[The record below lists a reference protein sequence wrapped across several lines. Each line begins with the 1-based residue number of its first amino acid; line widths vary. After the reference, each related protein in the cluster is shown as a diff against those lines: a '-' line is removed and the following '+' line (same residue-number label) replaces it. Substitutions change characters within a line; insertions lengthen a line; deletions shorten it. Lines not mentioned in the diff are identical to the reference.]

1 MYAFFKGI
9 VSEKGMDYVVLDV
22 HDVGYLIRVSTSTLQ
37 LLPGLDQEAKLYT
50 YTSVHEDDIS
60 LYGFLTRDELNLF
73 RQLINV
79 NGIGPKGGQSIL
91 SVMTADAIRIAI
103 ISGDAKAIAKAPGIG
118 IKTAQRVLLDLRDKI
133 KLEETLGIGEGQQ
146 LSGDERTAPS
156 EALREAVEALVAL
169 GYSSSEAAMAV
180 RKVENPDQKST
191 ESILK
196 EALKHIF

>member
-146 LSGDERTAPS
+146 LRGDERTAPS